1 MTSCTGARPL
11 SSPLRLLCCI
21 VSECHPSSVGFRTL
35 VAAQLK
41 RIGIQRGGENDRND
55 GRVSRVKVGSRNRV
69 AARISNSYD
78 HSETCGVRYPVKGE
92 TRERPQHGVFV
103 LTRRAA
109 NSKSTHA
116 SVCERSCRVIE
127 FEIYRQHF
135 LSTPEDGP
143 WQCMVAGR
151 AGLGSSGTKIQIRPY
166 FTHTPSHHSSH
177 HITHNMLHN
186 RWLYRGSRGN
196 SSAKVCDLA

>member
-1 MTSCTGARPL
+1 M
-11 SSPLRLLCCI
+11 
-21 VSECHPSSVGFRTL
+21 VG
-35 VAAQLK
+35 
-41 RIGIQRGGENDRND
+41 
-55 GRVSRVKVGSRNRV
+55 SVGSRSGHEIEWPR
-69 AARISNSYD
+69 AFRIPM
-78 HSETCGVRYPVKGE
+78 TTVKPVVYV
-92 TRERPQHGVFV
+92 TLPRERLGRDRNMAYSCSQEGRRIPKAHMRQCASDHG
-103 LTRRAA
+103 
-109 NSKSTHA
+109 
-116 SVCERSCRVIE
+116 SCRVI
-127 FEIYRQHF
+127 EIYRQHF